1 MKKKIKARR
10 EKRNVQRKEEKRKR
24 ENIKKKWFLKFIK
37 NQKREKLQKKN

>member
-10 EKRNVQRKEEKRKR
+10 EKRNVQRKEEKRKT